1 MRVPLNLASRL
12 SQGAVEELVQ
22 EAVKSS
28 EVLEQA
34 GRNAFVEVFL
44 TDLPRAVRYDV
55 HMQVEISPSSSR
67 KDVKDI
73 SSETDRRRGDLFCY
87 ENRYERSAR
96 CREVRECWKKRM
108 QFEKD
113 MDR

>member
-1 MRVPLNLASRL
+1 M
-12 SQGAVEELVQ
+12 Q

-73 SSETDRRRGDLFCY
+73 SSEIHYRRRGDLFCY
-87 ENRYERSAR
+87 ENRYERSR
-96 CREVRECWKKRM
+96 RTP
-108 QFEKD
+108 
-113 MDR
+113 